1 MFWSCHIPD
10 NKPETNQ
17 DQESTGLQ
25 GGDEVEEDG
34 EGRGGEMYE
43 EEQEV
48 EEETSEEEEEVK
60 VEWPTG
66 VPQASDKD
74 LAKLSHTE
82 GVGTSCL
89 L

>member
-1 MFWSCHIPD
+1 MFWSCHIPE
-10 NKPETNQ
+10 NKPE
-17 DQESTGLQ
+17 DQESAGLQ

-48 EEETSEEEEEVK
+48 EEETSEEEEEEVK

-82 GVGTSCL
+82 GVGISCL